1 MVLFLFNFITT
12 LPFFTVD
19 HTRVILEDVEG
30 DDTDYINANR
40 IVTSDEG
47 DLYRKEYI
55 ATQGCLTATRADFWQ
70 MVWQEQT
77 RVIVMT
83 TKEVERD
90 RPKCVKYWPDLDEAE
105 NFGPFA
111 IKNMSEEVNQTAGY
125 ILREFQVSKKQQNNE
140 AEEQRK
146 IFHFHFQAWPD
157 HGVPSDPGCVLNF
170 LEVVNAKYESLEPVP
185 GAIVVHCSAGIGR
198 TGTFIVI
205 DIIIDQIKRQGLNCE
220 IDIQR
225 TIQAVRSQRSGMVQ
239 TEAQYKFVY
248 MAVEYYIDTVR
259 KRGEANQ
266 V

>member
-1 MVLFLFNFITT
+1 MKMSNRAFLFLPVTNELLRIGHEALEHWT
-12 LPFFTVD
+12 LKID
-19 HTRVILEDVEG
+19 HLSR
-30 DDTDYINANR
+30 
-40 IVTSDEG
+40 
-47 DLYRKEYI
+47 YI
-55 ATQGCLTATRADFWQ
+55 AHGNGNDQMAQHSATW
-70 MVWQEQT
+70 
-77 RVIVMT
+77 
-83 TKEVERD
+83 
-90 RPKCVKYWPDLDEAE
+90 C
-105 NFGPFA
+105 
-111 IKNMSEEVNQTAGY
+111 
-125 ILREFQVSKKQQNNE
+125 
-140 AEEQRK
+140 
-146 IFHFHFQAWPD
+146 
-157 HGVPSDPGCVLNF
+157 CVLNF

>member
-30 DDTDYINANR
+30 DNTDYINANR

-55 ATQGCLTATRADFWQ
+55 ATQGCLTGTRADFWQ

-90 RPKCVKYWPDLDEAE
+90 RPKCVKYWPDLDVTE

-111 IKNMSEEVNQTAGY
+111 IKNMFGASTVVTNSSPME
-125 ILREFQVSKKQQNNE
+125 LHLKMDQVDYEWPAYDQLPPSSTRYEWLTNE
-140 AEEQRK
+140 SRLQ
-146 IFHFHFQAWPD
+146 
-157 HGVPSDPGCVLNF
+157 
-170 LEVVNAKYESLEPVP
+170 
-185 GAIVVHCSAGIGR
+185 
-198 TGTFIVI
+198 
-205 DIIIDQIKRQGLNCE
+205 
-220 IDIQR
+220 
-225 TIQAVRSQRSGMVQ
+225 
-239 TEAQYKFVY
+239 
-248 MAVEYYIDTVR
+248 
-259 KRGEANQ
+259 
-266 V
+266 